1 MDFKFNGNVFKQ
13 TIDDVKKYL
22 GDKFDPNKEYPALTG
37 TLSIPKG
44 QLKDLVEYLHW
55 SLRTTELKH
64 DEYINDYVVP
74 VRVSGW
80 QKTSKAGKKFLSLSF
95 TPDYKTKL
103 AAKEQKEAA
112 ATPEPAIQTQQDPAA
127 LNVAAASLA
136 SATGGQEVQ
145 VEDDIFG

>member
-1 MDFKFNGNVFKQ
+1 MDFKFSGNVFRQ
-13 TIDDVKKYL
+13 TVDDVKKYL
-22 GDKFDPNKEYPALTG
+22 GDKFDPDKPYPSSTG
-37 TLSIPKG
+37 TVSIPKG
-44 QLKDLVEYLHW
+44 QLPALIEYLHW

-80 QKTSKAGKKFLSLSF
+80 QKTSKTGKKFLSLSF
-95 TPDYKTKL
+95 TPDHKTKL
-103 AAKEQKEAA
+103 AAAQQKEAA
-112 ATPEPAIQTQQDPAA
+112 ATPAPAVQTQQDPAA
-127 LNVAAASLA
+127 LNVAAANLA